1 MRFPKPLTPRLVSS
15 TTLDL
20 TQLGTTTIF
29 RSTKGQEDS
38 VLSLSGWED
47 VSVPRPC
54 REGSLMLQLGGDE
67 SSRRAEAGAGPKG
80 LAPLPTLDRRAAR
93 QPYRGAVPG
102 VGGQYPLFT
111 SAKKVQGLCSV
122 CSASRR
128 RTVRLIGC
136 VTSGHLH
143 HLSASVSLLVKWG
156 RSSNNSL
163 YSRVKQGIQPGD
175 GCETKPFFSQ
185 LQTG

>member
-38 VLSLSGWED
+38 VLSLPGWEE

-54 REGSLMLQLGGDE
+54 WEGSLMLQLGGDE

-93 QPYRGAVPG
+93 QPYGGRCQGWVGSALSSRQPRKCKVSAQSARRPGGERCASLAV
-102 VGGQYPLFT
+102 
-111 SAKKVQGLCSV
+111 
-122 CSASRR
+122 
-128 RTVRLIGC
+128 
-136 VTSGHLH
+136 
-143 HLSASVSLLVKWG
+143 
-156 RSSNNSL
+156 
-163 YSRVKQGIQPGD
+163 
-175 GCETKPFFSQ
+175 
-185 LQTG
+185 

>member
-1 MRFPKPLTPRLVSS
+1 MGRGVCAKAVLGRVPDAAAGRRRELPQGGSRGGAEGA
-15 TTLDL
+15 
-20 TQLGTTTIF
+20 GTT
-29 RSTKGQEDS
+29 SH
-38 VLSLSGWED
+38 
-47 VSVPRPC
+47 
-54 REGSLMLQLGGDE
+54 
-67 SSRRAEAGAGPKG
+67 AGPKG
-80 LAPLPTLDRRAAR
+80 CKATI
-93 QPYRGAVPG
+93 RGAVPG
-102 VGGQYPLFT
+102 VGGQCPLLT

-143 HLSASVSLLVKWG
+143 HLSASVSLLVKWE

-185 LQTG
+185 LQTGRPAVSSLSLHSSTNELHGF